1 MGDVYWM
8 TAILIIQAVV
18 SVVICAV
25 LSIKTESVVDEPN
38 NSKIEQ

>member
-18 SVVICAV
+18 STIICVFLASRTV
-25 LSIKTESVVDEPN
+25 SALDE
-38 NSKIEQ
+38 EQ